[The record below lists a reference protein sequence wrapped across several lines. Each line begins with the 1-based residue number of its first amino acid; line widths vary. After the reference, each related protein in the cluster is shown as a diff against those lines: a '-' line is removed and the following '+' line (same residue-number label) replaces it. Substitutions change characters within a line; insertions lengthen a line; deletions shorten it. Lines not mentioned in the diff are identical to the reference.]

1 MPAKTI
7 TVSSKSKDG
16 LKKTADK
23 KLKEFASQG
32 MRYVTRNYSPGRVK
46 KVKGGYEIEL
56 SVHS

>member
-16 LKKTADK
+16 LKKIADK

-32 MRYVTRNYSPGRVK
+32 MRYVIKNYSPSRVK